1 MLASKLRDELLA
13 LDHDQKLAAVALLT
27 NGLTKEQDEEWERL
41 AQSQREFRFIPPI
54 RIKPKA
60 SAEFLQMLEEESL
73 LDC

>member
-1 MLASKLRDELLA
+1 MLASRLKKELLA
-13 LDHDQKLAAVALLT
+13 LDSDQKQAVVALLT
-27 NGLTKEQDEEWERL
+27 VGLTHEQDEEWERL

-73 LDC
+73 LDG

>member
-1 MLASKLRDELLA
+1 MIAPKLRKELLA
-13 LDHDQKLAAVALLT
+13 LDHDQKLALLAD
-27 NGLTKEQDEEWERL
+27 GLTKAQNEEWERL

-73 LDC
+73 LDG

>member
-1 MLASKLRDELLA
+1 MIAPKLRKELLA
-13 LDHDQKLAAVALLT
+13 LDHDQKLAVVALLAD
-27 NGLTKEQDEEWERL
+27 GLTKAQNEEWERL

-73 LDC
+73 LDG